1 MGVRVP
7 PPAPFRRFKAYTGF
21 LGSFGK
27 IGRGGADLDR
37 TRALLMVATE
47 KSLGYK
53 SINNDGGITGAFQMR
68 KLSAICVAAFV
79 AALVAG
85 TAAEA
90 FEGDAQPGVR
100 VYLAFPFDPDTTEQA
115 APSIGFRV
123 GLGSDSLPYGA
134 GSRAYGNA
142 QTYNSSQLAL
152 PRGEFD
158 FRWRLDG
165 KSGTIFN
172 GLDVEETMNALYA
185 ANGEDV
191 MEGIVTP
198 LAVIGGG
205 IAIFAAAKASH

>member
-1 MGVRVP
+1 M
-7 PPAPFRRFKAYTGF
+7 
-21 LGSFGK
+21 
-27 IGRGGADLDR
+27 RG
-37 TRALLMVATE
+37 
-47 KSLGYK
+47 
-53 SINNDGGITGAFQMR
+53 
-68 KLSAICVAAFV
+68 LSAICVAAFV

-172 GLDVEETMNALYA
+172 GLDVEQTLGALYA
-185 ANGEDV
+185 VKGEGGV
-191 MEGIVTP
+191 EGVIIP
-198 LAVIGGG
+198 LAVVGGG
-205 IAIFAAAKASH
+205 IAIFVGAKAAN